1 MKASSVVGPWVDN
14 LAARWAVAMDASAAA
29 HLAALS
35 VCYLVDEKAAEYLVE
50 KWEVL

>member
-14 LAARWAVAMDASAAA
+14 LAARWAVAIDASAAA

-35 VCYLVDEKAAEYLVE
+35 VCYSVDEKAEYLVE